1 MDTFDY
7 SDGREKKGNAGA
19 LVWNILTIF
28 ALLGVLAIALIF
40 LAIFLNP
47 YASLN
52 PFPPATLPAVMAFP
66 TSTATPVRFLDPTWT
81 ASPTQEPTITSTL
94 LPSSTLPPTETP
106 FVLFTLTPTPEE
118 TPQLGKM
125 PFEISPGTPVSTSS
139 LAFHPDAGCNWFGV
153 AGQVFDLSGAPVSG
167 QQVQI
172 GGTLVGSPV
181 SLLSL
186 TGLANAYGTAGF
198 YEFNLGDK
206 PIASNGTL
214 WVQLLDQAGLAM
226 SDKIYFDTSNSCD
239 KNLIFINFK
248 QIR

>member
-7 SDGREKKGNAGA
+7 MDNRETKGRTAA
-19 LVWNILTIF
+19 LIWNILTLLT
-28 ALLGVLAIALIF
+28 LLGVVAVALIF
-40 LAIFLNP
+40 LAIFINP
-47 YASLN
+47 YSSLN
-52 PFPPATLPAVMAFP
+52 PFPPATLPAVIAFP
-66 TSTATPVRFLDPTWT
+66 TPTSTPVRFLQPTWT
-81 ASPTQEPTITSTL
+81 ASPTSEPTVTLTPPPSPTS
-94 LPSSTLPPTETP
+94 PPTETP
-106 FVLFTLTPTPEE
+106 FILFTLTPTPEE
-118 TPQLGKM
+118 TPQFGEM

-139 LAFHPDAGCNWFGV
+139 LAFHPDAGCKWFGV

-172 GGTLVGSPV
+172 GGTLAGSPV

-198 YEFNLGDK
+198 YEFNLGDT
-206 PIASNGTL
+206 PIASNKTL

-226 SDKIYFDTSNSCD
+226 SEKIYFETSDSCE